1 MVAAFM
7 IAPHK
12 QGRRGMV
19 PRLRTAV
26 IAIIFFI
33 IIVTPLRF
41 AVCHS
46 RLLPGGNVNMP
57 ASTLLS
63 R

>member
-1 MVAAFM
+1 M

-12 QGRRGMV
+12 AGRRDMV
-19 PRLRTAV
+19 SRLFMAV

-41 AVCHS
+41 AVSHS
-46 RLLPGGNVNMP
+46 RLLPAGNINMR

>member
-1 MVAAFM
+1 M
-7 IAPHK
+7 IAPYK
-12 QGRRGMV
+12 PGRRGMV
-19 PRLRTAV
+19 SRLRRAV

-33 IIVTPLRF
+33 IIVTLLRF

-46 RLLPGGNVNMP
+46 RLLSGGNINMR
-57 ASTLLS
+57 ASALLS